1 MLFIYRYLKGWFFLD
16 LLSVL
21 PFDTIGLVIT
31 KSAAGADAGGDA
43 FDPSVLRI
51 IRLVRFQRVLLLLY
65 HGTGGSSFD
74 CVGVDSFSF
83 LVLLVLRITVVMCM
97 CASVRFSL
105 RMYVQASGA

>member
-65 HGTGGSSFD
+65 HGTGGSSFTLD
-74 CVGVDSFSF
+74 ELCGGGF
-83 LVLLVLRITVVMCM
+83 I
-97 CASVRFSL
+97 
-105 RMYVQASGA
+105 